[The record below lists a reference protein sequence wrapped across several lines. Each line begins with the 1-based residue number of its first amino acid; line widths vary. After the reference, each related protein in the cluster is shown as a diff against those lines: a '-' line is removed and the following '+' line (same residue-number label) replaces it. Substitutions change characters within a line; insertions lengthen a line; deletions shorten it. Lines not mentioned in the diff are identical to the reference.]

1 MTPAEHVA
9 FARQFG
15 TLQVHLLVPH
25 LEVLVLESKE
35 GKRTAANAWHSDV
48 TFDAEPPLGS
58 TLLARGVPDRGGDI
72 LWAHMYSAYEARS
85 PSIKR
90 SLEGMTAVQNVGF
103 AQFEKTFERGTAAPA
118 R

>member
-1 MTPAEHVA
+1 M
-9 FARQFG
+9 
-15 TLQVHLLVPH
+15 HLLVPH

-72 LWAHMYSAYEARS
+72 LWADMYT
-85 PSIKR
+85 PPTKR
-90 SLEGMTAVQNVGF
+90 SLRRLNVHLR
-103 AQFEKTFERGTAAPA
+103 A
-118 R
+118 

>member
-1 MTPAEHVA
+1 M
-9 FARQFG
+9 
-15 TLQVHLLVPH
+15 HLLVPH

-35 GKRTAANAWHSDV
+35 GKRTAANAWNSDV

-58 TLLARGVPDRGGDI
+58 TLLAREVPDRGGDM
-72 LWAHMYSAYEARS
+72 LWAHMYSAYEARA

-103 AQFEKTFERGTAAPA
+103 AQFEKTFERGDGRTGAVKE
-118 R
+118 